1 MSISRKKELINFVNK
16 TDSLIIEDDFDS
28 EFRINGQR
36 SISLYSLD
44 NDKVIFFSSF
54 TTTMYPGLRIAYVIL
69 PDRLLNIYKE
79 KYISYSPFPTLEQ
92 LALKEFIKS
101 GFYASHIN
109 RMKKTYIKKRQLIIK
124 LLKDI
129 DFIEID
135 DKKSYLSIPIKIKTN
150 MSDNEI
156 KNILKQNKIK
166 AFLLSDYDIYN
177 KDSKTIILGYSAIEY
192 DKILDGINL
201 LVESLK
207 K

>member
-1 MSISRKKELINFVNK
+1 
-16 TDSLIIEDDFDS
+16 
-28 EFRINGQR
+28 
-36 SISLYSLD
+36 
-44 NDKVIFFSSF
+44 
-54 TTTMYPGLRIAYVIL
+54 
-69 PDRLLNIYKE
+69 
-79 KYISYSPFPTLEQ
+79 
-92 LALKEFIKS
+92 
-101 GFYASHIN
+101 
-109 RMKKTYIKKRQLIIK
+109 
-124 LLKDI
+124 
-129 DFIEID
+129 
-135 DKKSYLSIPIKIKTN
+135 